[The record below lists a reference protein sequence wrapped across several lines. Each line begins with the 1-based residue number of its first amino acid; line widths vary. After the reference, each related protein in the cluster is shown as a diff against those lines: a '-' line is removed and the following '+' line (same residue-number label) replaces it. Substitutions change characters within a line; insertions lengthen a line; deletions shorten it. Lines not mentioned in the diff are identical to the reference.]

1 SASKYITNQ
10 VSMNAEY
17 KKCLVFTSLVSIL
30 AVFVASTHAY
40 VLQGPH
46 ILDLMVENLGKAN
59 SLFVSHKIIYYRAG
73 LVDDSEPLSPPS
85 QLVPSYDAGDISD
98 RWGQSES
105 NFADGMAQVDETM
118 ELDGSLRFIF
128 SQAFRSD
135 ARSNDSERIYIF
147 SGGRSLTLIDG
158 NSVPEAANRFDL
170 YKDILFYHSR
180 EALVD
185 RLLQIGVNV
194 TVTSLGRFEE
204 KIAFVIG
211 AQYPDESVSQVWVDQ
226 KTFLPLRW
234 IIHGVD
240 PAGESDTLE
249 FRYLIWWKTGKIRY
263 PSRIE
268 FYQDGHLVRVNQAIN
283 LEENPT
289 FPKELFDIDF
299 LKTAF
304 PRAPVQPIV
313 PGEPEEPSE
322 VEKTIEEFR
331 RIFE

>member
-1 SASKYITNQ
+1 
-10 VSMNAEY
+10 MNAEY

-105 NFADGMAQVDETM
+105 NFFDGMAQVDETM
-118 ELDGSLRFIF
+118 ELDGSLRYIF

>member
-1 SASKYITNQ
+1 
-10 VSMNAEY
+10 MNAEY
-17 KKCLVFTSLVSIL
+17 KKCLVFTSLLSIL
-30 AVFVASTHAY
+30 AVFVGSTHAY

-46 ILDLMVENLGKAN
+46 ILDLMIENLGKAN

-73 LVDDSEPLSPPS
+73 FVDDSELFSPS
-85 QLVPSYDAGDISD
+85 RSSVPSSDAGYIPN
-98 RWGQSES
+98 RLGQSE
-105 NFADGMAQVDETM
+105 NHFADGMAQVDETM
-118 ELDGSLRFIF
+118 ELDGSLRYIF

-147 SGGRSLTLIDG
+147 SDGKSLTLIDG
-158 NSVPEAANRFDL
+158 NSVPGAANRFDL

-185 RLLQIGVNV
+185 RLLQLGVDV
-194 TVTSLGRFEE
+194 TISSLGRFEE
-204 KIAFVIG
+204 KIAFVVG

-226 KTFLPLRW
+226 ETFLPLRW
-234 IIHGVD
+234 IIPGVD

-249 FRYLIWWKTGKIRY
+249 FRYLIWWKTGNIRY

-268 FYQDGHLVRVNQAIN
+268 FYQDGNLVRVNQAIN

-289 FPKELFDIDF
+289 FPRELFDIDY
-299 LKTAF
+299 LKAAF
-304 PRAPVQPIV
+304 PRAPLQPIV

>member
-1 SASKYITNQ
+1 
-10 VSMNAEY
+10 
-17 KKCLVFTSLVSIL
+17 
-30 AVFVASTHAY
+30 
-40 VLQGPH
+40 
-46 ILDLMVENLGKAN
+46 MVENLGKAN

>member
-1 SASKYITNQ
+1 
-10 VSMNAEY
+10 MNADF
-17 KKCLVFTSLVSIL
+17 KKCLVFPFLIVIFF
-30 AVFVASTHAY
+30 VFVTAIHAY

-46 ILDLMVENLGKAN
+46 VLDVMIENLGKAK
-59 SLFVSHKIIYYRAG
+59 SLFVSHKIIFYRSG
-73 LVDDSEPLSPPS
+73 FGDGSEQHSLDSESKQSSDAVDAPS
-85 QLVPSYDAGDISD
+85 GSRRTRDHY
-98 RWGQSES
+98 
-105 NFADGMAQVDETM
+105 ADEMTEVQETM
-118 ELDGSLRFIF
+118 ELEGSLRYIF

-135 ARSNDSERIYIF
+135 ARSNDSERIFIF
-147 SGGRSLTLIDG
+147 SDGKSLTLIDG
-158 NSVPEAANRFDL
+158 NSVPGAANRFDL

-185 RLLQIGVNV
+185 RLLQLGVDV
-194 TVTSLGRFEE
+194 TISSLGRFEE

-211 AQYPDESVSQVWVDQ
+211 AQYPDESVSQVWIDQ
-226 KTFLPLRW
+226 ETFLPLRW
-234 IIHGVD
+234 MIHGVD
-240 PAGESDTLE
+240 PTGESDTLE
-249 FRYLIWWKTGKIRY
+249 IRYLIWWKIGKIRY

-268 FYQDGHLVRVNQAIN
+268 FYQDGNLVRVNQAIN

-289 FPKELFDIDF
+289 FSRELFDIDY

>member
-1 SASKYITNQ
+1 
-10 VSMNAEY
+10 MNAEY
-17 KKCLVFTSLVSIL
+17 KKCLVFASLVSIL

-46 ILDLMVENLGKAN
+46 ILDLMIENLGKAN

-73 LVDDSEPLSPPS
+73 IVDDSELLSPSSQSLPS
-85 QLVPSYDAGDISD
+85 SDVGDISD
-98 RWGQSES
+98 SWDQSEN
-105 NFADGMAQVDETM
+105 NFANGMAQVDETM
-118 ELDGSLRFIF
+118 ELDGSLRYIF

-147 SGGRSLTLIDG
+147 SDGRSLTLIDG
-158 NSVPEAANRFDL
+158 NSVPGAANRFDL

-185 RLLQIGVNV
+185 RLLQLGVDV
-194 TVTSLGRFEE
+194 TISSLGRFEE

-226 KTFLPLRW
+226 ATFLPLRW
-234 IIHGVD
+234 IIHGID
-240 PAGESDTLE
+240 PVGESDTLE

-268 FYQDGHLVRVNQAIN
+268 FYQDGHLVRVNKAIN
-283 LEENPT
+283 LEENPA
-289 FPKELFDIDF
+289 FPEELFDIDY

-304 PRAPVQPIV
+304 PRGPMQPIV
-313 PGEPEEPSE
+313 PGEPDEPSE